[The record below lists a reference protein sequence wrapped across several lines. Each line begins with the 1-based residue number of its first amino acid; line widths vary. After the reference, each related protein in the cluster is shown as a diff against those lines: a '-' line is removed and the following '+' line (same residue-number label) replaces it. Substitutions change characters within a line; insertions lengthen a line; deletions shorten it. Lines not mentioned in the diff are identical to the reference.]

1 MKKLYAVLISLCGLI
16 LFPCITSYA
25 EVSPFAIIADT
36 TIPEALLV
44 DQDGVK
50 ITVTGLSAEADL
62 FSEVHLLF
70 RVQNTRNEDITI
82 SSESLSINTFEI
94 SESAYFKVPKK
105 STVDCVLDIDTDK
118 LEINNIERIITASLV
133 FYAYNAEYETV
144 FEAPE
149 CTIVTS
155 AYGQYTQQYSDS
167 GTILYDSNNIRII
180 VRPTIVEGYSGQDIM
195 LYVENNS
202 PFNITVIAGNISVN
216 GKDIEGEIRTYV
228 GPWKKETNELTI
240 EWRDLAKNG
249 IMKITK
255 LEMDMPITSLD
266 SAFLDMNE
274 GFYVDF
280 LTDLKVTFQ

>member
-1 MKKLYAVLISLCGLI
+1 MQC
-16 LFPCITSYA
+16 
-25 EVSPFAIIADT
+25 
-36 TIPEALLV
+36 
-44 DQDGVK
+44 
-50 ITVTGLSAEADL
+50 
-62 FSEVHLLF
+62 
-70 RVQNTRNEDITI
+70 
-82 SSESLSINTFEI
+82 
-94 SESAYFKVPKK
+94 
-105 STVDCVLDIDTDK
+105 
-118 LEINNIERIITASLV
+118 IITASLV